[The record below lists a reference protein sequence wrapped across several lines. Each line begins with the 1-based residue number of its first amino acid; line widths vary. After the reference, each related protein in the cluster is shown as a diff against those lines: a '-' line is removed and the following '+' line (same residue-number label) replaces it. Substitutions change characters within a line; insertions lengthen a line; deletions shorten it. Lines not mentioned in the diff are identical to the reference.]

1 MSAKGPAPKTCS
13 DCLYY
18 RQHYV
23 HFCGDYHKIPYGH
36 CTKPR
41 LRKRMSDS
49 PACQRFDPT
58 TPREELPREP
68 KTKSPNS

>member
-23 HFCGDYHKIPYGH
+23 YSCGDYHKIPYGH

-41 LRKRMSDS
+41 LHKRMSDA
-49 PACQRFDPT
+49 PACQHFDPT
-58 TPREELPREP
+58 SPREELPREP